1 MSKIDPNLVTASVAD
16 NDTLLKTT
24 TETKDKTS
32 SNGPVGLI
40 MTLTALAVILWGL
53 AIAAFG
59 IPGLYI
65 PALIAV
71 PVIFVL
77 LLLISRG

>member
-16 NDTLLKTT
+16 NDTLLKTA
-24 TETKDKTS
+24 TETSDKTS

-40 MTLTALAVILWGL
+40 LTLTALAVILWGL